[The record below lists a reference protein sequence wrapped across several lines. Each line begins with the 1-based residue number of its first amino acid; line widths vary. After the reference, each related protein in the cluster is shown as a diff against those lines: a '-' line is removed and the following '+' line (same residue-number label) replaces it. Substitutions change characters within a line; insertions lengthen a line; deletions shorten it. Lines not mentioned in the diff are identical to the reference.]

1 MKIESSQDKL
11 MNISDEKNQKLK
23 KSLMD
28 YENGMTPG
36 FQEKKEILKSSSIA
50 KTGRKGKT
58 IHNGDDTK

>member
-1 MKIESSQDKL
+1 

-36 FQEKKEILKSSSIA
+36 FQEKKDLLKSSSIA
-50 KTGRKGKT
+50 KTGKKGKT
-58 IHNGDDTK
+58 IHAGDDTK